1 MKQAVVNEQTFTSVV
16 RWI

>member
-1 MKQAVVNEQTFTSVV
+1 MKQAVVNEQPFTSVV

>member
-1 MKQAVVNEQTFTSVV
+1 MKQAAVNEQPFTSVV